1 MNYSDIAHKKGEEV
15 VYWFASPGQ
24 PIKAYVDDA
33 KFSHTSSSY
42 ELYALQLYIDSRI
55 KMREWYLQHD
65 SSHTTTSTSSCQ

>member
-33 KFSHTSSSY
+33 KFSHTSSSM
-42 ELYALQLYIDSRI
+42 DSKEMIPLRAT
-55 KMREWYLQHD
+55 E
-65 SSHTTTSTSSCQ
+65 